1 MYKMVPECNDQNI
14 EIGFLQ
20 SYSFPNEIFQILS
33 LNLAIKGI
41 VWMPGREKGEPLLK
55 MEKNHFVG
63 FNFYKTYQFS

>member
-1 MYKMVPECNDQNI
+1 MVPECNDQNV

-55 MEKNHFVG
+55 NGKESFCRI
-63 FNFYKTYQFS
+63 